1 MNILKNI
8 QLSRLLEEFGKLRHN
23 ISEWVIALDTKQ
35 YNLQERVKELEG
47 RIKELENTHGK
58 VIR

>member
-1 MNILKNI
+1 M
-8 QLSRLLEEFGKLRHN
+8 SRLLEEFGKLRHN

-35 YNLQERVKELEG
+35 YDLQERVKELEG